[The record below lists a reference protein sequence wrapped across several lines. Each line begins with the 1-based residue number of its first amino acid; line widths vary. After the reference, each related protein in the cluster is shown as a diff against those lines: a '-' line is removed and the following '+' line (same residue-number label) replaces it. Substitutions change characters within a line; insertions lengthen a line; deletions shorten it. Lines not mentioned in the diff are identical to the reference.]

1 MKEPIGVFD
10 SGFGGL
16 TVLNSL
22 IRELP
27 NENYIYFG
35 DTARLPYGPRKAQD
49 IVRFVEEIIEF
60 LLTYDTKLIV
70 IACNTSSAVALKKV
84 KKQFKIP
91 IIGVIEAGVKSLI
104 ESNPHSKVGII
115 GTEGTIKS
123 KSYQKAIRD
132 KNPNLTIF
140 AKACPLFV
148 PIVEEGLVNHE
159 IARVTAHYYLDDMVE
174 SGIESLVLGCTH
186 YPLLKQTISEI
197 VGDNV
202 EIVDASMYI
211 SKEVE
216 KILKKLKIENESA
229 EKPYRKFFV
238 SSDAKKFKIIA
249 NSVFGCSISKVKE
262 VKVGT
267 GW

>member
-1 MKEPIGVFD
+1 MREPIGVFD

-35 DTARLPYGPRKAQD
+35 DTARLPYGPRKPED
-49 IVRFVEEIIEF
+49 IIRFVEEIIEF
-60 LLTYDTKLIV
+60 LLTYDTKLMV
-70 IACNTSSAVALKKV
+70 IACNTSSAIALNSVRKK
-84 KKQFKIP
+84 FSLP
-91 IIGVIEAGVKSLI
+91 IIGVIESGVKSLLKTFPK
-104 ESNPHSKVGII
+104 STVGVI

-123 KSYQKAIRD
+123 GAYQRAI
-132 KNPNLTIF
+132 NNHNANLNIL

-159 IARVTAHYYLDDMVE
+159 IARVAAHYYLDDMIKAGV
-174 SGIESLVLGCTH
+174 ESLVLGCTH
-186 YPLLKQTISEI
+186 YPLLKDVISE
-197 VGDNV
+197 VMGEKV
-202 EIVDASMYI
+202 RIVDASMFI
-211 SKEVE
+211 SMEVK
-216 KILKKLKIENESA
+216 KILE
-229 EKPYRKFFV
+229 EKNITNKSDEEPYRKYFV
-238 SSDAKKFKIIA
+238 SSDAEKFKLIA
-249 NSVFGCSISKVKE
+249 NNVFGCNINEVKE

>member
-22 IRELP
+22 IKNLP

-35 DTARLPYGPRKAQD
+35 DTARSPYGPRKADD

-60 LLTYDTKLIV
+60 MLTYDTKLLV
-70 IACNTSSAVALKKV
+70 IACNTSSAIALEKV
-84 KKQFKIP
+84 KKKFKVP
-91 IIGVIEAGVKSLI
+91 IIGVIDSGVKSLAKFAPKSI
-104 ESNPHSKVGII
+104 VGVI

-123 KSYQKAIRD
+123 KAYQKEI
-132 KNPNLTIF
+132 KKYNPKLKII

-148 PIVEEGLVNHE
+148 PIVEEGLVNHD
-159 IARVTAHYYLDDMVE
+159 IAKVTAHYYLDELVE
-174 SGIESLVLGCTH
+174 KNIESLVLGCTH
-186 YPLLKQTISEI
+186 YPLLKNTISQV
-197 VGDNV
+197 VGKKIN
-202 EIVDASMYI
+202 IVDASMHI
-211 SKEVE
+211 HEEV
-216 KILKKLKIENESA
+216 KDVLAKLKIENKES
-229 EKPYRKFFV
+229 KNPFRKYFV
-238 SSDAKKFKIIA
+238 SSDPEKFKMIA
-249 NSVFGCSISKVKE
+249 NKVFGCKVEKVKE